1 MTLKFQIAPINSTF
15 EKKKKEPKKKKQF
28 SFNSKQY
35 KHEYRQKKEK
45 IPENSVDSFLRKQTP
60 DEGVRE
66 SVPVSAEDLVR
77 AVTGED
83 LEDLVDVYNGEIG
96 V

>member
-15 EKKKKEPKKKKQF
+15 EKKKKEPEKKQF
-28 SFNSKQY
+28 SFKKKY

-45 IPENSVDSFLRKQTP
+45 IPENSVDSFLRKQTT

-83 LEDLVDVYNGEIG
+83 LEDLVDVDNGEIG